1 MGLFHA
7 PLLAFAEIGQLP
19 LGIRRVE
26 AGMHPNRK
34 FHDHD
39 FSEIAVIVSGNPIHI
54 LDGNTAVLS
63 PGDVLIVHPG
73 AVHAYDNAGGM
84 EIVNV
89 VYDAGKLSLPQ
100 LDGGMLSVFRAI
112 FPKGKTDM
120 LNPVLHLDEKG
131 LAEVLDDIAGI
142 EEELLSSRP
151 GAMLATLGRFIEF
164 LVHLARH
171 GAVADSESRVQFL
184 IGNSIAYMNRHF
196 TEKIR
201 VETLVRLA
209 HMSRRNFFRSF
220 KLAAGCSPVE
230 YLIRLRL
237 RHSVDQLIH
246 SDRSIAEIAASCGF
260 YDSNFFCKKF
270 REHYSIT
277 PGRCRAMHGLPPNP
291 PFITVEKPESEPE
304 KCSGKHSRK

>member
-1 MGLFHA
+1 MELFHA

-19 LGIRRVE
+19 LGVRRVQ
-26 AGMHPNRK
+26 AGSHPNRK

-39 FSEIAVIVSGNPIHI
+39 FSEIAVIVSGTPKHI
-54 LDGNTAVLS
+54 LDGKTAELS

-73 AVHAYDNAGGM
+73 AVHAYDNAGDM

-89 VYDAGKLSLPQ
+89 VYDAGRLSLPQ

-120 LNPVLHLDEKG
+120 LNPVLHLDGSALK
-131 LAEVLDDIAGI
+131 EVLNDIAGI

-184 IGNSIAYMNRHF
+184 IGGAIAYMNRHY
-196 TEKIR
+196 TEKIQ
-201 VETLVRLA
+201 VETLVKLS
-209 HMSRRNFFRSF
+209 HMSRRNFFRNF
-220 KLAAGCSPVE
+220 KQATGSSPVE

-237 RHSVDQLIH
+237 RHAVDQLIH
-246 SDRSIAEIAASCGF
+246 SDKTIAEIATACGF

-277 PGRCRAMHGLPPNP
+277 PGHCRTKHGLPPNP
-291 PFITVEKPESEPE
+291 PFATVEKLEPMNANPA
-304 KCSGKHSRK
+304 GKRSRK